1 MNAIAPAPLRLL
13 EPLTRPPEP
22 PTEGKLFFVVTG
34 LIGVVMF
41 VLCAIALV
49 SAAAVIRT
57 TL

>member
-1 MNAIAPAPLRLL
+1 MNAIAPAPFRSRA
-13 EPLTRPPEP
+13 PVIRPPEP
-22 PTEGKLFFVVTG
+22 PAEGKLFFVVTG
-34 LIGVVMF
+34 LIGAVMF